1 VAVGPEVGVVGLL
14 RGKKKRGMG
23 WAAGLERRIE
33 RVWSCFFFS
42 LFFFNPLLIKSFQV
56 FKNYFK
62 NS

>member
-14 RGKKKRGMG
+14 REKKRGMG

-42 LFFFNPLLIKSFQV
+42 FLFQPFTHKIFSSFQKL
-56 FKNYFK
+56 F
-62 NS
+62 